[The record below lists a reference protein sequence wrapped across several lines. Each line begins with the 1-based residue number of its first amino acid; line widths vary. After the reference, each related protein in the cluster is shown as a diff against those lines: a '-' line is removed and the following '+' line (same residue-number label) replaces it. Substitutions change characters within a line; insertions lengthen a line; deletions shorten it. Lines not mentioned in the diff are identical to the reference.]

1 MYKFIVTTEKL
12 ILEALSG
19 HLMTKLSRARRNLRE
34 VRGMHCIK
42 TQIRSLLLIVIAF
55 LSIAHCVRAGE
66 PQRLTGTYTLTPRS
80 ITDPKDDEKRDT
92 HIRFYI
98 TGKAA
103 ADFYRSLP
111 GKSKRDECFDDGTQT
126 KAQGDFLCAKSPK
139 GTHECWFGV
148 DIRSQKLSP
157 GFVC

>member
-1 MYKFIVTTEKL
+1 M
-12 ILEALSG
+12 
-19 HLMTKLSRARRNLRE
+19 
-34 VRGMHCIK
+34 
-42 TQIRSLLLIVIAF
+42 RSLLLILTVF
-55 LSIAHCVRAGE
+55 LSIALYARAGE
-66 PQRLTGTYTLTPRS
+66 PKRLTGTYTLTPGS
-80 ITDPKDDEKRDT
+80 ITDPNANEKPDT

-103 ADFYRSLP
+103 ADLYRSLP
-111 GKSKRDECFDDGTQT
+111 GKPKRDECFDDGTQT